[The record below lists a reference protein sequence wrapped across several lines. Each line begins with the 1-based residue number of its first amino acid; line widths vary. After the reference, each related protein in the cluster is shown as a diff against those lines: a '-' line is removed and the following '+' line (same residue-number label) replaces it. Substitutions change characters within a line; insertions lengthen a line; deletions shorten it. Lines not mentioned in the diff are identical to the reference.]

1 MPSLNGI
8 YQFYNALFTELVY
21 FHKTF
26 LTRQALSGCKNT
38 IYPLLAMHYPY
49 LYAILAVQMLGKML
63 GRINTAVLAS
73 STAK

>member
-1 MPSLNGI
+1 MPSLNDI

-63 GRINTAVLAS
+63 GRINAAVLAS
-73 STAK
+73 STAE

>member
-21 FHKTF
+21 FYKTF
-26 LTRQALSGCKNT
+26 LTHQALSCCKNT

-63 GRINTAVLAS
+63 GRINAAVLAS
-73 STAK
+73 STAE